1 MLLAL
6 GSTLGLTTNINWRRH
21 VLLAASVAAAYYLGS
36 LLGFALRLPPTRI
49 SFLWPPT
56 AILTAILLSIPSRS
70 WLTAAAG
77 AFAAHALAH
86 SVDGIPATTWLVQ
99 FSANL
104 LQATLG
110 ASIARS
116 LDAGRA
122 PFASFRSVNA
132 FVIGVVLV
140 APAVASLVA
149 AHVYVSMGWSPSF
162 GIAWRTRE
170 LSNVLAALTFTPP
183 LVVLFAR
190 LQKAGEYRSARLPL
204 AWRVPAL
211 SCVLMVIATVGGEY
225 AVSPAA
231 EGNGLSAV
239 DRLMMLQVVLAAAAV
254 PLMLLAALLEER
266 QAEHR
271 QLRESQ
277 RRYALATSAGGVGV
291 WEWNSS
297 GHTYVDPRLSHR
309 LGYQPHTDATLEKWW
324 LRIHP
329 DDRDRVKRQIEDFAT
344 AVDPFFEFECRVLNQ
359 RGSMHWLFIRG
370 AATRSDDGHLVHV
383 TGTYIDV
390 TEQRIASQALAD
402 SQMRLRELAARV
414 ITVQEDE
421 RARIARNL
429 HDSASQT
436 LAALAIRL
444 SVMHREV
451 ESGNPP
457 RLQELAHLRDMAIAT
472 GEQIRH
478 VSHELHPAVLQ
489 REGLPAALASYCE
502 AFAEDHRLRVTST
515 CAIGDVTVSTASAL
529 CLYRV
534 CQEALHNV
542 AKHARAS
549 EVIVTL
555 AATASTLQ
563 LLVRDDGCGFDQH
576 ALATGSG
583 IGLSSLDERL
593 RLLNGTL
600 AVDSRIGEGTRLIA
614 TIPLAE
620 AA

>member
-6 GSTLGLTTNINWRRH
+6 GSTLGVVTNSNLRRH
-21 VLLAASVAAAYYLGS
+21 ILLACAVAAAYYLGS

-56 AILTAILLSIPSRS
+56 AILTAILLSIPARS
-70 WLTAAAG
+70 WLIAVAG
-77 AFAAHALAH
+77 AFAAHAVAH
-86 SVDGIPATTWLVQ
+86 SLDGIPTSTWLVQ
-99 FSANL
+99 FSANC

-110 ASIARS
+110 AWLARS
-116 LDAGRA
+116 IDAGPV
-122 PFASFRSVNA
+122 PFASFRSVTA

-149 AHVYVSMGWSPSF
+149 AQVYVGMGWSPSF
-162 GIAWRTRE
+162 LTAWRTRE

-183 LVVLFAR
+183 LVVVIAR
-190 LQKAGEYRSARLPL
+190 LRQAGDRLQPGL
-204 AWRVPAL
+204 FVGWRVPLL
-211 SCVLMVIATVGGEY
+211 SCVLMVIATAGGGY

-231 EGNGLSAV
+231 AGSGLSAA
-239 DRLMMLQVVLAAAAV
+239 DRLTILQVVIAAAAV
-254 PLMLLAALLEER
+254 PLMFLAALLQER
-266 QAEHR
+266 QAEHS

-291 WEWNSS
+291 WEWSPS
-297 GHTYVDPRLSHR
+297 GRTYVDPRLSHR
-309 LGYQPHTDATLEKWW
+309 LGYHPHTDASIDKWW
-324 LRIHP
+324 RRIHH
-329 DDRDRVKRQIEDFAT
+329 DDRDRVKRLVEAFAT
-344 AVDPFFEFECRVLNQ
+344 AVDPFFEFECRVLNR
-359 RGSMHWLFIRG
+359 RGSVHWLFIRG
-370 AATRSDDGHLVHV
+370 AATRSDSGRLVHV

-390 TEQRIASQALAD
+390 TEQRIASHALAA
-402 SQMRLRELAARV
+402 SQTRLRELAARV
-414 ITVQEDE
+414 ISVQEDE

-444 SVMHREV
+444 SVLHRDAEAGSAV
-451 ESGNPP
+451 RAP
-457 RLQELAHLRDMAIAT
+457 ELAHLRDLAIAT

-489 REGLPAALASYCE
+489 REGLPSALAGYCE
-502 AFAEDHRLRVTST
+502 AFAEDHLLRVTSACT
-515 CAIGDVTVSTASAL
+515 IGNVAVSAASAL

-549 EVIVTL
+549 EVSVTL

-563 LLVRDDGCGFDQH
+563 LIVRDDGCGFDQH
-576 ALATGSG
+576 ALGSGSG

-600 AVDSRIGEGTRLIA
+600 AVDSRRGEGTRILA
-614 TIPLAE
+614 TLPIAE